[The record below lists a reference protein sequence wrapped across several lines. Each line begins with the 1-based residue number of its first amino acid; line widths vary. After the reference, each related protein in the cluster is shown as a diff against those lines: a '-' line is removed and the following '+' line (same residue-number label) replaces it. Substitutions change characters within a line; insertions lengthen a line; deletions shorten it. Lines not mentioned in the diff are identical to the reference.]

1 MRLMARAVWTGSISF
16 GLVSIPVRLYP
27 ATSPRDPRFHLVDRK
42 TGRRVRYRRVV
53 EEPPPVEEED
63 EREVGSDEEP
73 ASAEQSYPAIESTRP
88 VSSEPEPPTE
98 REVSYTETAR
108 GYDVGEGRH
117 VVVEQEELEALRPE
131 PSRTIE
137 IEHFVSLAEVDPVHF
152 EKSYQLAPA
161 EEVGEKPY
169 ALLRSAMEG
178 TGRVAVGR
186 FVLRSRE
193 HLVMIRPTLGILGLE
208 TLYFEDEVR
217 RPEERWIH
225 SIQAV
230 EEKVNEAEVQMA
242 ERLVEALAVEWDP
255 SRYRDDYRERVLD
268 LIGSRTAAE
277 EPAPVEPA
285 GASVTD
291 LMAALK
297 ASVEAA
303 TKPSKRR
310 KRAGGAGGR

>member
-1 MRLMARAVWTGSISF
+1 MARAVWTGSISF

-27 ATSPRDPRFHLVDRK
+27 ATSPRDPRFHLVDRE

-53 EEPPPVEEED
+53 EEPPPVEEEFD
-63 EREVGSDEEP
+63 EDADAKLPREEEP
-73 ASAEQSYPAIESTRP
+73 SPAPTSSPPPASRA
-88 VSSEPEPPTE
+88 EPEGRSE
-98 REVSYTETAR
+98 REVSYEETAR

-117 VVVEQEELEALRPE
+117 VVVEREELEALRPE

-169 ALLRSAMEG
+169 ALLRMAMAR

-193 HLVMIRPTLGILGLE
+193 HLVLIRPTLGILGLE

-217 RPEERWIH
+217 RPDERWIQ
-225 SIQAV
+225 SIQVV
-230 EEKVNEAEVQMA
+230 EEKVSGAEVQMA
-242 ERLVEALAVEWDP
+242 ERLVEALAEEWDP
-255 SRYRDDYRERVLD
+255 ARYRDDYRERVLD
-268 LIGSRTAAE
+268 LIGSRTPAE
-277 EPAPVEPA
+277 EPGPVEPA

-303 TKPSKRR
+303 TKPAKRG

>member
-1 MRLMARAVWTGSISF
+1 MARAVWTGSISF

-27 ATSPRDPRFHLVDRK
+27 ATSPRDPRFHLVDRT
-42 TGRRVRYRRVV
+42 TGRRIRYRRVV
-53 EEPPPVEEED
+53 EEPPPVEEEE
-63 EREVGSDEEP
+63 EREVGADD
-73 ASAEQSYPAIESTRP
+73 
-88 VSSEPEPPTE
+88 EPPPPEESSPAAESSQRAAPPPE

-152 EKSYQLAPA
+152 EKSYHLAPA

-169 ALLRSAMEG
+169 ALLRLAMER

-193 HLVMIRPTLGILGLE
+193 HLVLIRPTLGILGLE

-217 RPEERWIH
+217 RPEDRWIQ
-225 SIQAV
+225 SIQIV
-230 EEKVNEAEVQMA
+230 EEKVSGAEVQMA
-242 ERLVEALAVEWDP
+242 ERLADALAVEWDP
-255 SRYRDDYRERVLD
+255 SRYRDEYRERVLD
-268 LIGSRTAAE
+268 LIGSRTPAE
-277 EPAPVEPA
+277 EPPPVEPA

-303 TKPSKRR
+303 TKPPKRG

>member
-1 MRLMARAVWTGSISF
+1 VARAVWTGSISF

-27 ATSPRDPRFHLVDRK
+27 ATSPRDPRFHLVDRQ

-53 EEPPPVEEED
+53 EEPPPADEEEPEEEEGD
-63 EREVGSDEEP
+63 EP
-73 ASAEQSYPAIESTRP
+73 AALEPRPAGQSPPPASRAEPGGTS
-88 VSSEPEPPTE
+88 E
-98 REVSYTETAR
+98 REVSYEETAR

-117 VVVEQEELEALRPE
+117 VVVEREELEALRPE

-137 IEHFVSLAEVDPVHF
+137 IEHFVSLADVDPVHF
-152 EKSYQLAPA
+152 EKSYHLAPA
-161 EEVGEKPY
+161 EETGEKPY
-169 ALLRSAMEG
+169 ALLRMAMEG

-193 HLVMIRPTLGILGLE
+193 HLVLIRPTLGILGLE

-217 RPEERWIH
+217 RPEERWIQ
-225 SIQAV
+225 SIQV
-230 EEKVNEAEVQMA
+230 VKEKVSGAEVQMA

-255 SRYRDDYRERVLD
+255 FRYRDDYRERVLD
-268 LIGSRTAAE
+268 LIGSRTPAE
-277 EPAPVEPA
+277 EPGPVEPA

-297 ASVEAA
+297 ASLEEA
-303 TKPSKRR
+303 TKPPKRG
-310 KRAGGAGGR
+310 KRAGGAGGRG